1 MVWTRYILLDILLK
15 SRGICLDQ
23 RYPAGYPAGEEGHM
37 VWTSKRVC
45 FIVLSNNLYSERY
58 NNAIIYVYETM
69 SPPWSSP

>member
-1 MVWTRYILLDILLK
+1 
-15 SRGICLDQ
+15 
-23 RYPAGYPAGEEGHM
+23 M

-69 SPPWSSP
+69 SVTPLVQPLTATGAVS